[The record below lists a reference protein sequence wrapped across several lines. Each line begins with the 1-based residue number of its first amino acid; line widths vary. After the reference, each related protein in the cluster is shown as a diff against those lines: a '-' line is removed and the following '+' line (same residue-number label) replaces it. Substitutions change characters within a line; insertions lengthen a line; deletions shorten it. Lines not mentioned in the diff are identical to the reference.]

1 MVRSAV
7 ARMWTVL
14 LAVGTLAVGVYGCEG
29 ASRAEAP
36 ATSGMGAN
44 RGSGTMRA
52 PVDAALAAK
61 GRVIFRFD
69 DFGDSRFWTDT
80 LHLNRVVE
88 TLTPVQALGLG
99 LKVDVDAL
107 PPGTLESADLN
118 DPATTV
124 ALLRLN
130 AVVGV
135 TARVE
140 DGHIQRIGITC
151 ALCHS
156 TVDDAVA
163 PGVGHRLDGWPN
175 HDLNVG
181 AIVASSPAI
190 PDGALVRYLRS
201 WGPGFYDAR
210 VNVDGRMDGPVVI
223 PPAYG
228 LHGVALETYTG
239 EGPISYWNAYVAVT
253 QMHGQGSFSDP
264 RLGIHVSPGGPNL
277 VQPALAALREYQ
289 LSLDA
294 PEGAAASEASRR
306 GRTLFEGKAGCAR
319 CHAGPHLTDAPA
331 LHDPSE
337 VPTEPTWAE
346 RSATGAYRTT
356 PLRGLIQHAPY
367 FHDGS
372 AATLEDVVDRYDAF
386 FDLGLTAQERSDLVA
401 YLRTL

>member
-1 MVRSAV
+1 M
-7 ARMWTVL
+7 
-14 LAVGTLAVGVYGCEG
+14 
-29 ASRAEAP
+29 
-36 ATSGMGAN
+36 
-44 RGSGTMRA
+44 
-52 PVDAALAAK
+52 
-61 GRVIFRFD
+61 
-69 DFGDSRFWTDT
+69 
-80 LHLNRVVE
+80 
-88 TLTPVQALGLG
+88 
-99 LKVDVDAL
+99 
-107 PPGTLESADLN
+107 
-118 DPATTV
+118 
-124 ALLRLN
+124 
-130 AVVGV
+130 
-135 TARVE
+135 
-140 DGHIQRIGITC
+140 
-151 ALCHS
+151 
-156 TVDDAVA
+156 
-163 PGVGHRLDGWPN
+163 GWPN

-239 EGPISYWNAYVAVT
+239 EGPISDWNAYVAVT